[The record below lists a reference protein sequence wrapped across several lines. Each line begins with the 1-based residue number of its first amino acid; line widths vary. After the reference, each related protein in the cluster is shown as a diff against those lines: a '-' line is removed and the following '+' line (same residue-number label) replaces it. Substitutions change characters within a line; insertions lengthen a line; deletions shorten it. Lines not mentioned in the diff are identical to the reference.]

1 MTGNSTERRVV
12 VTGLGVVSALGLDAD
27 TFWNNIIAGRCGID
41 KITAFDVSKYDCQI
55 AAEVKNFDPAPAF
68 PSPKEIR
75 RTDRFAQFGVCA
87 GYQALQDAG
96 LDLDK
101 LDRDETGVFIGS
113 GIGGLY
119 TVEEQHK
126 ILLSKGPGRLSPFLI
141 PMLILNMASGLFSMF
156 YKLRG
161 PNLATCSACAT
172 STHAIGE
179 AWRTIKMGD
188 AKVMFAGGTEATIV
202 PMGIGGFCAMKA
214 MSTRNDDPQRSSR
227 PFDAERDGFVMGEGA
242 GVIVMEELEHAKAR
256 GARIYCEMIGYGN
269 TADAN
274 HMTAPAPEGEGAAR
288 CMKMAV
294 RSAGLRPED
303 VSYINAHGTSTPQ
316 GDVCETQAIK
326 TVFRD
331 YARKLAVSS
340 TKGATGHMLG
350 AAGAVEMAVCAKA
363 IQTNLIPPTINYE
376 QPDPDCD
383 LDYVPNSAREM
394 AVTAALNNFFGFG
407 GHHPTMVAKK
417 FVRYCG
423 VSAINIHLP
432 QLIFGGG
439 LGGATTRSRKGC
451 FRKERRSLER

>member
-1 MTGNSTERRVV
+1 MIGNSTERRVV
-12 VTGLGVVSALGLDAD
+12 VTGLGVVSALGLDFD
-27 TFWNNIIAGRCGID
+27 TFWNNIVAGRCGID

-75 RTDRFAQFGVCA
+75 RTDRFAQFGVYA
-87 GYQALQDAG
+87 GYQALRDAG

-242 GVIVMEELEHAKAR
+242 GVIVMEDLEHARAR

-288 CMKMAV
+288 CMKAAL

-303 VSYINAHGTSTPQ
+303 ISYINAHGTSTPQ
-316 GDVCETQAIK
+316 GDICETQAIK
-326 TVFRD
+326 NVFGAH
-331 YARKLAVSS
+331 ARRIAVSS

-350 AAGAVEMAVCAKA
+350 ASGAVEMAICAKA
-363 IQTNLIPPTINYE
+363 IQTNVVPPTINYE
-376 QPDPDCD
+376 HADPECD
-383 LDYVPNSAREM
+383 LDYVPNTAREM
-394 AVTAALNNFFGFG
+394 TVSAVLNNSFGFG
-407 GHHPTMVAKK
+407 GHNATMVAKK
-417 FVRYCG
+417 FT
-423 VSAINIHLP
+423 A
-432 QLIFGGG
+432 
-439 LGGATTRSRKGC
+439 
-451 FRKERRSLER
+451 